1 LEALSWCCSLFSTSS
16 TGGNPRAGLRFG
28 RWQRGYVISSL
39 GASPWWFVV
48 SLVCMLESLA
58 AAAQSVS
65 VRGRYVRRR
74 GASWL
79 MTSLVGFGLAA
90 RSPTLRRFWAGS
102 ALSCAFPEFKSV
114 S

>member
-1 LEALSWCCSLFSTSS
+1 MS

-28 RWQRGYVISSL
+28 RRRRGYVVSSL

-58 AAAQSVS
+58 AAAQCVGI
-65 VRGRYVRRR
+65 RGRYVRRR
-74 GASWL
+74 GASWS
-79 MTSLVGFGLAA
+79 MTSLVGFGPAA
-90 RSPTLRRFWAGS
+90 RSPTLRRLWAGS
-102 ALSCAFPEFKSV
+102 ALACAFPEFESV